1 MRCPTD
7 KTRLLKSES
16 NKPLYHCSDCSGI
29 FVSLADTSL
38 ENGTSPDGEL
48 STLNCPNDGARLRI
62 QEAEGVVMHIC
73 AKCRSV
79 WVDGESQERLFSKLP
94 GWFGKSRDTTAG
106 TIAGGVAIDI
116 VLSMLIG

>member
-7 KTRLLKSES
+7 KTRLLKNDS
-16 NKPLYHCSDCSGI
+16 NKPLYHCSDCSGV

-38 ENGTSPDGEL
+38 ENGEFPDGAL
-48 STLNCPNDGARLRI
+48 SLLNCPNDGTQLRI

-73 AKCRSV
+73 AKCRSI

-94 GWFGKSRDTTAG
+94 GWFGKPRATAG